1 MNEGL
6 ACKRSYLA
14 VLGCIMQNTS
24 LLNNMD
30 RPLERSDFDTEPFYE
45 LLFVAMYNLYIQG
58 CEKIDEFTIDSYL
71 SQHQAQYKIFQ
82 DNNGL
87 EYLASAQEMAD
98 PNNYEFFYHRLRK
111 YSLLRY
117 YSSKGYDTKQLY
129 DNSATDPSRVEEE
142 QIKFDNYTEQDII
155 EKIENDLVI
164 NPKMKYC
171 TNTLTIDNQ
180 AGDNLEELINEL
192 METPDVGIPLTSM
205 ALNTVCR
212 GARKGKLYLRS
223 ALTSGGK
230 SRQAAMDAC
239 HFAVPYIYNLETNT
253 WDYTGFSEPTL
264 YITTEM
270 TVDEVQTILIAT
282 VSGVNE
288 EHILYGNYKP
298 GELERVRQA
307 TTYIKSSPLYISF
320 CPDFNLQDIEN
331 IIKKY
336 HNTYRT
342 EYIMFDYLHTSLR
355 LMTELATK
363 STVKMAEYQLLTI
376 FSTRLKALAEQL
388 DIFIFTSTQLTA
400 ETADAKYKDQNLLA
414 GSKAIANKIDIGVI
428 CMRPT
433 DAELKKIGS
442 IINKKINCPEVN
454 LATWVY
460 KVRRGKLTKIV
471 IFSHIDLGTMRI
483 QDLFVTDFD
492 LNLIDIDFT
501 QIEHVDK
508 VVEEH
513 SHIMKDE
520 DFEPTV
526 ETPVEENVTVKFDW

>member
-1 MNEGL
+1 MSEGL
-6 ACKRSYLA
+6 VCKRSYLA
-14 VLGCIMQNTS
+14 VLGCIMQNPS
-24 LLNNMD
+24 LLNDMD
-30 RPLERSDFDTEPFYE
+30 RPLDRHDFDTEPFYE
-45 LLFVAMYNLYIQG
+45 LLYVAMYNLFMQG

-71 SQHQAQYKIFQ
+71 SQYQNQYKIFQ

-87 EYLASAQEMAD
+87 DYLSSAKDMAD
-98 PNNYEFFYHRLRK
+98 INNFEYFYHRLRK
-111 YSLLRY
+111 YSLLRFY
-117 YSSKGYDTKQLY
+117 ENKGYDTRNVFNNTLV
-129 DNSATDPSRVEEE
+129 DPKEVERE
-142 QIKFDNYTEQDII
+142 QIKFDNYTEQEIV

-164 NPKMKYC
+164 VPKMKYC
-171 TNTLTIDNQ
+171 TNTLTVDNQ
-180 AGDNLEELINEL
+180 AGDNLDELIDEL
-192 METPDVGIPLTSM
+192 METPDVGVPLTSI

-239 HFAVPYIYNLETNT
+239 HIAVPYIYNLDTKK

-270 TVDEVQTILIAT
+270 SVDEVQTILAAT
-282 VSGVNE
+282 ISGVNE
-288 EHILYGNYKP
+288 EHILYGEYKP
-298 GELERVRQA
+298 GELERVKQA
-307 TTYIKSSPLYISF
+307 SQYIKSSPLYICF

-331 IIKKY
+331 IIKRY
-336 HNTYRT
+336 HNSYGV
-342 EYIMFDYLHTSLR
+342 EYVMFDYLHTSLR
-355 LMTELATK
+355 LMTELASK

-388 DIFIFTSTQLTA
+388 GIFIFTSTQMTGESA
-400 ETADAKYKDQNLLA
+400 EAKYKDQNLLA

-433 DAELKKIGS
+433 DTELKKISS
-442 IINKKINCPEVN
+442 ITHKIINCPEVN

-501 QIEHVDK
+501 KIEHVDK
-508 VVEEH
+508 AVDEH

-520 DFEPTV
+520 DFEPIT
-526 ETPVEENVTVKFDW
+526 EEAEPIVHKFDW